1 VAQGHSNKHGKT
13 GTHGIPKK
21 SEPQKLRPDKKIE
34 HDKNDAKNNDHTGT
48 IISFSIKYYLMS

>member
-1 VAQGHSNKHGKT
+1 VAQGHSNTHGKT

-21 SEPQKLRPDKKIE
+21 SESQKSRSDKKIE
-34 HDKNDAKNNDHTGT
+34 HDAENNDHTGT